1 MTTTS
6 VLPPAPEAPATPPAP
21 RHPGSRV
28 VAILTIVLGSAVIL
42 ATIIGAVF
50 ATLSVS
56 IRHAETQSIDVAGVT
71 EIDVDVSGSDLTVVF
86 DDVDEATLRVVNSG
100 GGNGWV
106 FDVDGDTL
114 RVETPRR
121 VFGWFLGGNGRA
133 TLTLPASLEGTDA
146 SFALGAGSLE
156 ANGRFGELDIDLA
169 AGEVTVTGEARSL
182 DVSVNAGSA
191 DLALADVD
199 EAEFAVG
206 AGDTTARL
214 TGTAPREVSID
225 VSAGSLDLTVP
236 DETYALAS
244 NVSAGGLDT
253 HALQTDGSSP
263 RSIAV
268 ELSAG
273 DVTLRG
279 SD

>member
-56 IRHAETQSIDVAGVT
+56 LRHAETQSIDVAGVT
-71 EIDVDVSGSDLTVVF
+71 EIDVEASATDLTVVF
-86 DDVDEATLRVVNSG
+86 DDVDEATLRVIDAG
-100 GGNGWV
+100 GGGWV

-114 RVETPRR
+114 RVEAPRH

-156 ANGRFGELDIDLA
+156 ADGRFGDLDIDLA

-191 DLALADVD
+191 DLALADVG
-199 EAEFAVG
+199 EAEFTVG